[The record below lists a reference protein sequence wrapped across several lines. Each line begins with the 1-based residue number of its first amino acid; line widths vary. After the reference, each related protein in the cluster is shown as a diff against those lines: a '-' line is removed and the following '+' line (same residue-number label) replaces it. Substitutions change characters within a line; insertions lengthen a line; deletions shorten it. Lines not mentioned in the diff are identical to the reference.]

1 MAEKLN
7 FYESVFVVDLEN
19 GEEAIKATID
29 KFTSLI
35 AANGEIL
42 EIKDKAPTWGKR
54 RLAYEINDKREG
66 YYVVVTFKANAD
78 FPNELYRLFNIDETI
93 MRSMVLKLEY
103 DAAVKKAAKIAAEE
117 AAAAQ
122 AAAAEAEVVAEA
134 PAADAE

>member
-19 GEEAIKATID
+19 GEDAVKATID
-29 KFTSLI
+29 KFTALI

-78 FPNELYRLFNIDETI
+78 FPNELYRLFNIDESI
-93 MRSMVLKLEY
+93 MRSIIIKLEHEPVI
-103 DAAVKKAAKIAAEE
+103 AVAEE
-117 AAAAQ
+117 PVAVV
-122 AAAAEAEVVAEA
+122 EEVVEAATVEVEAVAE
-134 PAADAE
+134 ETVTE

>member
-19 GEEAIKATID
+19 GEDAIKATID

-42 EIKDKAPTWGKR
+42 EIKDKAPAWGKR

-78 FPNELYRLFNIDETI
+78 FPNELYRLFNIDESI
-93 MRSMVLKLEY
+93 MRSIIIKLEHEPVI
-103 DAAVKKAAKIAAEE
+103 AVAEE
-117 AAAAQ
+117 PVAVVE
-122 AAAAEAEVVAEA
+122 EAIETATVEVEAVAE
-134 PAADAE
+134 ETVTE

>member
-19 GEEAIKATID
+19 GEDAIKATID

-35 AANGEIL
+35 ATNGEIL

-78 FPNELYRLFNIDETI
+78 FPNELYRLFNIDESI
-93 MRSMVLKLEY
+93 MRSIIIKLEHEPVI
-103 DAAVKKAAKIAAEE
+103 AVAEE
-117 AAAAQ
+117 PVAVV
-122 AAAAEAEVVAEA
+122 EEVVEAATVEVEAVAE
-134 PAADAE
+134 ETVTE